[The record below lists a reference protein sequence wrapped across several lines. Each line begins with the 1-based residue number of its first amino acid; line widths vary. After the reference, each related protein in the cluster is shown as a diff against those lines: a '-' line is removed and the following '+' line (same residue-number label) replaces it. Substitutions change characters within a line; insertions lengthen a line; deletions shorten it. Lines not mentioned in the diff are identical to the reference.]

1 MCLWQ
6 PNLDRGSNTGE
17 ELGAFDAVG
26 KKDANF
32 GEVAIKKADAGEY
45 DEDDHV

>member
-6 PNLDRGSNTGE
+6 SNLDGESDTGE
-17 ELGAFDAVG
+17 ELCAFDAIG